1 MRVGSRL
8 ACPRALCHTCGR
20 TARPPR
26 SCSRSVGKICR
37 AWTRSRLSS
46 LFAASP
52 QSNPRRPPLDPEC
65 GPDLDTTRH
74 SCIDTTC
81 RTHLDA
87 TRRPLRVLP
96 TLLPSRQNCSCL
108 RRACYRQP
116 SPYYSSPCCLS
127 PNCVERDAE

>member
-46 LFAASP
+46 LFTASP

-65 GPDLDTTRH
+65 GPDLDTTRILVLIPH
-74 SCIDTTC
+74 AALILMPLAVLSVYCRHCCPLVKIVLAFDEPAIDSLHHT
-81 RTHLDA
+81 
-87 TRRPLRVLP
+87 
-96 TLLPSRQNCSCL
+96 TLLL
-108 RRACYRQP
+108 AV
-116 SPYYSSPCCLS
+116 
-127 PNCVERDAE
+127 CVQIA